1 MSINKASDGA
11 TIVALASPQG
21 LGAVALIR
29 LSGPSSAQIVST
41 LSGIANGAR
50 PDMDRRARLLRLYD
64 GTKLL
69 DEALV
74 TGFAGPRSY
83 TGEDVIE
90 LGVHASPYIIERVL
104 RLCLKAGA
112 RMAEPGEFTLRAFLN
127 GRLDLSQAEAVADLI
142 AADSPAAHR
151 LAVHQM
157 RGGLSERIERF
168 REQLIELAALLEL
181 ELDFSEEDVAFA
193 DRSTLRSLL
202 LEVRSELAA
211 LRAGYMAGQMAREGV
226 ATVIAGRPNAGKSTL
241 LNALLGEERAIVSP
255 IPGTTR
261 DVVEDVLQIGGVKF
275 RLLDTAG
282 LRVSSDPVEQMGV
295 DRTRERMRRAALV
308 LYLFDPAQY
317 HSPGELLEELGELNT
332 GAAQVMPVAGKCDV
346 VENRVRLDQSQWR
359 SAVPNL
365 LLISGMTGV
374 GLAEL
379 RGELRSMVD
388 SLGLSSEVLVAHLR
402 HDELLGRAD
411 AELKQADLGMSS
423 ELPTELL
430 AAHLRAALRHLG
442 EITGAVGADDLLGAI
457 FSKFCIGK

>member
-1 MSINKASDGA
+1 MNRASDGT

-29 LSGPSSAQIVST
+29 LSGSSSAQIVSS
-41 LSGIANGAR
+41 LCRAEESVV
-50 PDMDRRARLLRLYD
+50 PQLDRRARLWRLYD
-64 GTKLL
+64 GGELL
-69 DEALV
+69 DESVV

-83 TGEDVIE
+83 TGEDVVE

-151 LAVHQM
+151 MAVHQM
-157 RGGLSERIERF
+157 RGGLSERIGRF
-168 REQLIELAALLEL
+168 REQLIDLAALLEL

-193 DRSTLRSLL
+193 DRTTLRGLL
-202 LEVRSELAA
+202 VDVRAELAS
-211 LRAGYMAGQMAREGV
+211 LRAGYRAGQMAREGV

-241 LNALLGEERAIVSP
+241 LNALLGEEKAIVSP

-282 LRVSSDPVEQMGV
+282 LRVTADSVEQMGV
-295 DRTRERMRRAALV
+295 DRTRDRMQRAALV
-308 LYLFDPAQY
+308 LFVFDPAHH
-317 HSPGELLEELGELNT
+317 HSPQQVHEELEGLHT
-332 GAAQVMPVAGKCDV
+332 GDAMVLPVANKCDV
-346 VENRVRLDQSQWR
+346 PENRLRIDEPEWR
-359 SAVPNL
+359 SALPNL
-365 LLISGMTGV
+365 LVISGLTGD
-374 GLAEL
+374 GLS
-379 RGELRSMVD
+379 ELRSALRDMVD
-388 SLGLSSEVLVAHLR
+388 ALGLSSEVLVAHLR

-411 AELKQADLGMSS
+411 TELKKVELGMESG
-423 ELPTELL
+423 LPTELL

-442 EITGAVGADDLLGAI
+442 EITGAVDADDLLGAI
-457 FSKFCIGK
+457 FSRFCIGK